1 MSLKKQCSWHG
12 CKVLVDY
19 GIPYCNEHQAAWEQR
34 ERERYK
40 EYDTRRNKDKSRVKH
55 KSLYSTADWS
65 AVRSYVVQLRYG
77 IDVLEYYRTGR
88 VVQGERV
95 HHIACLEDDWS
106 RRLDTDN
113 LIYLTE
119 SNHRQVHIEYD
130 KGIKEKKKM
139 QNILFSVMDK
149 FGKEFELQE

>member
-1 MSLKKQCSWHG
+1 MALKKQCSWHG
-12 CKVLVDY
+12 CKELVVFNVS
-19 GIPYCNEHQAAWEQR
+19 YCVVHQAAWEQR

-40 EYDTRRNKDKSRVKH
+40 EYDKRRNKDKDRVKH
-55 KSLYSTADWS
+55 KSLYSSAGWD
-65 AVRSYVVQLRYG
+65 AVRSYVIQLRYG

-139 QNILFSVMDK
+139 QNILFKVIKRFKS
-149 FGKEFELQE
+149 EYELQE